1 MPQDTNKNKFNN
13 LFSDILIFIM
23 GTVLAKAIQFIL
35 MPLYTSVMSA
45 EAYGIAELT
54 NNLSELFYPIATVC
68 IYEAAFRFAVDPN
81 FDNTVLARTIGKV
94 LLKSL
99 FIGFIV
105 TMLMKYVFNYKYS
118 YYLFFVLYSYSIR
131 MCVAYYTR
139 GKGHSK
145 RFAISGVIN
154 AVSLSIFNILF
165 LVLFEMREEGYLL
178 SIGLGYCVSALYLL
192 LQKDVINDLAQKP
205 VVDSSPN
212 ILYRYC
218 FPLII
223 YNVLYW
229 FTTISGR
236 YILMWFTDNSTAGKY
251 VAAIKIAAVVNMI
264 QQAIYAAFQLNSSKA
279 FTEKGK
285 EKYYSKVI
293 NLFITLYIVFGSIV
307 ISFTPILARITLK
320 NEFYSARCYLP
331 IIVFAALI
339 SCVSSLIGTMYS
351 TYKKTKRMVGVSIV
365 GALVNII
372 VGMLLCPIIG
382 IWGICIASVL
392 CYFIQTIY
400 KVVDVNKFCKI
411 HYQWNIVSFNTSM
424 LVIQVMMLSLWFN
437 KTQYFSVIVSL
448 GLVFFNSKTIA
459 KGLKLLIHK

>member
-1 MPQDTNKNKFNN
+1 MPQDTSKNKYNN
-13 LFSDILIFIM
+13 LFSDILIFII

-54 NNLSELFYPIATVC
+54 NNLAELFYPIATVC

-81 FDNTVLARTIGKV
+81 FDNSVLAKTVCKV

-99 FIGFIV
+99 IVGFII
-105 TMLMKYVFNYKYS
+105 TLIMKYVFNYEYA

-131 MCVAYYTR
+131 MCAAYYTR
-139 GKGHSK
+139 GKGRSK
-145 RFAISGVIN
+145 RFAISGVVN
-154 AVSLSIFNILF
+154 AISLSLFSVLF
-165 LVLFEMREEGYLL
+165 LVLFKMGEEGYLL
-178 SIGLGYCVSALYLL
+178 SIGLGYCASALYLL
-192 LQKDVINDLAQKP
+192 IQKDVISDLVQNP
-205 VVDSSPN
+205 IVDSSPSL
-212 ILYRYC
+212 LYKYC
-218 FPLII
+218 FPLIT

-279 FTEKGK
+279 FTEEGK

-307 ISFTPILARITLK
+307 ISFTPLLAKITLK
-320 NEFYSARCYLP
+320 NEFYSAKCYLP

-339 SCVSSLIGTMYS
+339 SCISSLIGTMYS
-351 TYKKTKRMVGVSIV
+351 TYKKTKRMVGVSLV
-365 GALVNII
+365 GALVNVV
-372 VGMLLCPIIG
+372 VGVLLCPVIG

-392 CYFIQTIY
+392 CYFVQTIY
-400 KVVDVNKFCKI
+400 KFIDVNKFCKI
-411 HYQWNIVSFNTSM
+411 NYQWSRIFFNTAM
-424 LVIQVMMLSLWFN
+424 LLAQVVVLSYWFD
-437 KTQYFSVIVSL
+437 KTQYFSMLLSL
-448 GLVFFNSKTIA
+448 ILLLLNSKTII
-459 KGLKLLIHK
+459 KGLKLLISK